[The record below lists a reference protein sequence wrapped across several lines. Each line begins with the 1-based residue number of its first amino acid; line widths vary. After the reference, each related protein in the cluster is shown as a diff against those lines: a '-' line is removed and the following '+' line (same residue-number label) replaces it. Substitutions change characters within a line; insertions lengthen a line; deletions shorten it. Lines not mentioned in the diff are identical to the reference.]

1 MQSHQLKIIASDG
14 SVDTQFDFTVN
25 VNDVEEFEVSGGIV
39 YWADRDLGIEGQV
52 SIHGSE
58 LNLNLEAVASSED
71 GSFVFEDVPSGE
83 YSLSAKHEVSNSE
96 VLSSA
101 DALIAMKLAA
111 GLIENPDPFALIAAD
126 VNQNGLVTGADAL
139 EILLASIDHPR
150 ALDTKAI
157 VIDGD
162 QDLDGLSDS
171 HVAYNSNLDFDV
183 GAETSNLDLVAIVL
197 GDLDGS
203 YADVL

>member
-1 MQSHQLKIIASDG
+1 M
-14 SVDTQFDFTVN
+14 
-25 VNDVEEFEVSGGIV
+25 
-39 YWADRDLGIEGQV
+39 
-52 SIHGSE
+52 
-58 LNLNLEAVASSED
+58 
-71 GSFVFEDVPSGE
+71 
-83 YSLSAKHEVSNSE
+83 
-96 VLSSA
+96 
-101 DALIAMKLAA
+101 
-111 GLIENPDPFALIAAD
+111 
-126 VNQNGLVTGADAL
+126 VTGADAL

-171 HVAYNSNLDFDV
+171 HVAYDSNLDFDV